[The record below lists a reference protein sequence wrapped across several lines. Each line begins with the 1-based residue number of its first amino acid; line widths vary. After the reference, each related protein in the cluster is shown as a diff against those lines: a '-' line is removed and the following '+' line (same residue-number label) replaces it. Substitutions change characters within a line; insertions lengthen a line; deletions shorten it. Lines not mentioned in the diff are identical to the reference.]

1 MGFNEDGP
9 VVRGR
14 FAFLAPTAGS
24 PGGEVLSIM
33 LLMLA
38 AFLLRYLSIPP
49 YQVIAADG
57 PSYVAISRQ
66 IFERFDFTGSIH
78 YPPLYPILI
87 GLANQLL
94 HDFEVAGRWVSLIMG
109 SLLPLPVY
117 LLGRGLYGREAGYVA
132 AAIVLIWPEFIFQS
146 STVLAYSTYFTLLTA
161 GLWLLWL
168 AQSRKSSVQAVA
180 SGLVLAAAYLTRQEA
195 FISLVAV
202 CFCLAAATLWRERT
216 IGSLK
221 PLLLACGVFATAV
234 FPYVLMV
241 HDVMGIW
248 TMAGKSVVTLTDA
261 LGYYLNRFDLN
272 REPGFAKIGIMDL
285 LRDYPGY
292 FPYTFKTNFAA
303 LREIVPLPLLMAA
316 AAGLLF
322 PGRNER
328 SADARWFIGGA
339 LFPVVTL
346 LTVFLVSGAYVAP
359 YLPLVFI
366 LSGHGMVSLE
376 IAFWELLGARRFADG
391 RIWLTVIIVS
401 GYVLHGAW
409 QTLPWKS
416 PPGYNLKMDG
426 GRYDEKL
433 MGMMLRK
440 YLPPG
445 SLIMTRSGRIAF
457 YSGLPRVDI
466 PQADLATIL
475 STAREKKVRY
485 LVVDGRQ
492 TILRPQLGV
501 LLEPLQGPD
510 SRSFVVH
517 PQGQEVLPGLF
528 FRMLVTDYESQGV
541 VVYEFI
547 P

>member
-9 VVRGR
+9 VLRGR
-14 FAFLAPTAGS
+14 FSFCAGR
-24 PGGEVLSIM
+24 GGEVLSLM
-33 LLMLA
+33 LLVLA

-78 YPPLYPILI
+78 YPPFYPILI

-94 HDFEVAGRWVSLIMG
+94 HDYEAAGRWVSLITG

-117 LLGRGLYGREAGYVA
+117 LLGRGVYGRGAGYLA
-132 AAIVLIWPEFIFQS
+132 AAIVLVWPEFIFQS
-146 STVLAYSTYFTLLTA
+146 STVLAYSTYFTLLAT

-168 AQSRKSSVQAVA
+168 AHDRKSSVQAAA

-202 CFCLAAATLWRERT
+202 CSCLATATFWRERT
-216 IGSLK
+216 LGSLK
-221 PLLLACGVFATAV
+221 PLLVACAVFAAAV

-241 HDVMGIW
+241 HNVMGIW

-285 LRDYPGY
+285 IRDYPGY
-292 FPYTFKTNFAA
+292 FPHTFKVNLAA
-303 LREIVPLPLLMAA
+303 LRDIVPLPLLIGA
-316 AAGLLF
+316 AAGFLF
-322 PGRNER
+322 SGRGEPGPG
-328 SADARWFIGGA
+328 ARWFIAGA
-339 LFPVVTL
+339 LFPVFIL

-359 YLPLVFI
+359 YLPFVFI
-366 LSGHGMVSLE
+366 LCGHGMVSLE
-376 IAFWELLGARRFADG
+376 MALLERFAG
-391 RIWLTVIIVS
+391 RRPAAGGICWLSAAIVS

-409 QTLPWKS
+409 QVIPRKPPPPYTLQ
-416 PPGYNLKMDG
+416 MDG

-433 MGMMLRK
+433 MGMMLKR

-466 PQADLATIL
+466 PQADLATIIQ
-475 STAREKKVRY
+475 TAREQQVRY

-492 TILRPQLGV
+492 ITLRPQLGV
-501 LLEPLQGPD
+501 LLEPLEGPD
-510 SRSFVVH
+510 YRYFVIL

-528 FRMLVTDYESQGV
+528 CRLLFRDYETQGV
-541 VVYEFI
+541 VVYEFV

>member
-9 VVRGR
+9 ALRGR
-14 FAFLAPTAGS
+14 FSFCAGR
-24 PGGEVLSIM
+24 GGEVLSIM
-33 LLMLA
+33 LLVLA

-57 PSYVAISRQ
+57 PSYIAISRQ

-78 YPPLYPILI
+78 YPPFYPVLI

-94 HDFEVAGRWVSLIMG
+94 HDYEAAGRWVSLITG

-117 LLGRGLYGREAGYVA
+117 LLGRGVYGRGAGYLA
-132 AAIVLIWPEFIFQS
+132 AAIVLVWPEFIFQS
-146 STVLAYSTYFTLLTA
+146 STVLAYSTYFTLLVT

-168 AQSRKSSVQAVA
+168 AHDRKGSVQATA
-180 SGLVLAAAYLTRQEA
+180 SGLVMAAAYLTRQEA

-202 CFCLAAATLWRERT
+202 CFCLATATLWRERT
-216 IGSLK
+216 LGSLK
-221 PLLLACGVFATAV
+221 PLLVACAVFAAAV

-241 HDVMGIW
+241 HNVMGIW

-285 LRDYPGY
+285 IRDYPGY
-292 FPYTFKTNFAA
+292 FPHTFKVNLAA
-303 LREIVPLPLLMAA
+303 LRNIVPLPLLIGA
-316 AAGLLF
+316 AAGFLF
-322 PGRNER
+322 SGRGASGPG
-328 SADARWFIGGA
+328 ARWFIAGA
-339 LFPVVTL
+339 LFPVFIL

-359 YLPLVFI
+359 YLPFVFI
-366 LSGHGMVSLE
+366 LCGHGMVSLE
-376 IAFWELLGARRFADG
+376 MALLERFAG
-391 RIWLTVIIVS
+391 RRPAAGGICWLTAAVVS
-401 GYVLHGAW
+401 AYVLHGAW
-409 QTLPWKS
+409 QTLRWK
-416 PPGYNLKMDG
+416 PPPPYDLEMDG

-433 MGMMLRK
+433 MGMMLKR

-466 PQADLATIL
+466 PQADLATIIQ
-475 STAREKKVRY
+475 TAREQQVRY

-492 TILRPQLGV
+492 ITLRPQLGV
-501 LLEPLQGPD
+501 LLDPLRGPD
-510 SRSFVVH
+510 SRVFVIH

-528 FRMLVTDYESQGV
+528 FRMLFTDYETQGV
-541 VVYEFI
+541 VVYEFV

>member
-1 MGFNEDGP
+1 MEFNEDGP
-9 VVRGR
+9 ALRGR
-14 FAFLAPTAGS
+14 FSFCS
-24 PGGEVLSIM
+24 VSGGEVLAIT
-33 LLMLA
+33 LLVLA

-78 YPPLYPILI
+78 YPPFYPVLI

-94 HDFEVAGRWVSLIMG
+94 HDYEAAGRWVSLVTG

-117 LLGRGLYGREAGYVA
+117 LLGRGVYGRGAGYVA
-132 AAIVLIWPEFIFQS
+132 AAIAMVWPEFIFQS
-146 STVLAYSTYFTLLTA
+146 STVLAYSTYFTLLTT

-168 AQSRKSSVQAVA
+168 AHGRKSSVQAAA
-180 SGLVLAAAYLTRQEA
+180 SGIVLALAYLTRQEA

-202 CFCLAAATLWRERT
+202 CFCLATATLWRERT
-216 IGSLK
+216 PVSLK
-221 PLLLACGVFATAV
+221 PLLVACAVFAAAV

-241 HDVMGIW
+241 HNVMGIW

-261 LGYYLNRFDLN
+261 LGYYLNRFDLQ

-285 LRDYPGY
+285 IRDYPGY
-292 FPYTFKTNFAA
+292 FPYTFKVNLAA
-303 LREIVPLPLLMAA
+303 LRDIVPLPLLLTA
-316 AAGLLF
+316 AAGFLL
-322 PGRNER
+322 PGRKER
-328 SADARWFIGGA
+328 GADARWFIAGA
-339 LFPVVTL
+339 LFPVFIL

-359 YLPLVFI
+359 YLPFVFI
-366 LSGHGMVSLE
+366 LCGHGMVSLE
-376 IAFWELLGARRFADG
+376 TVLLERLTGRRPVAG
-391 RIWLTVIIVS
+391 GICWLSAAIVS
-401 GYVLHGAW
+401 VYLLYGAW
-409 QTLPWKS
+409 QVIPRKPPPPYTLQ
-416 PPGYNLKMDG
+416 MDG

-433 MGMMLRK
+433 MGMMLKR

-466 PQADLATIL
+466 PQADLETIIR
-475 STAREKKVRY
+475 TAREQKVRY

-492 TILRPQLGV
+492 ITLRPQLGR
-501 LLEPLQGPD
+501 LLEPLEGPD
-510 SRSFVVH
+510 YRYFVTL

-528 FRMLVTDYESQGV
+528 CRLLFRDYETQGV
-541 VVYEFI
+541 VVYEFV